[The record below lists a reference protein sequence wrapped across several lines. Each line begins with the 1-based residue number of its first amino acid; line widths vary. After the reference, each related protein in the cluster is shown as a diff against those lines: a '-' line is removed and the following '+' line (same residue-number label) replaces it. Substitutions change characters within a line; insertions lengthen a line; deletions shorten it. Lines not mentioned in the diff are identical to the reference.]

1 MSISSVSGGMVV
13 LEFEVR
19 VQGIVPRTYDV
30 KSFRFDR
37 PSSFNYRPGQFMFV
51 TLNVGEQKMRKPL
64 TISSSPTEKD
74 YIEFTKK
81 LTGHPFSNAL
91 DTLKVGDGLSLDAP
105 YGNFTFAGQYS
116 RVALLAGGM
125 GITPMRSICRYYMD
139 SNLQTRITLLYGC
152 NTEADIVFRNE
163 LEDIQRYK
171 NNFKLVITLT
181 EAESN
186 WKGYVGRI
194 NNEMIRSEIP
204 DYQRTIFYSCGP
216 PAMVG
221 AMSNLL
227 KSLGVAEENVKVEN
241 FEGY

>member
-1 MSISSVSGGMVV
+1 MVV

-51 TLNVGEQKMRKPL
+51 TLDAGEQKMRKPL

-81 LTGHPFSNAL
+81 LTGHPFSNRL
-91 DTLKVGDGLSLDAP
+91 DTLKVGDRLSIDAP
-105 YGNFTFAGQYS
+105 HGNFTFAGQYP

-125 GITPMRSICRYYMD
+125 GITPMRSICRYYAD
-139 SNLQTRITLLYGC
+139 SNLQTKITLLYGC

-163 LEDIQRYK
+163 LEDIQRK
-171 NNFKLVITLT
+171 NKNFRLVITLT
-181 EAESN
+181 EAGPG

-194 NNEMIRSEIP
+194 SDEMIRNEIP
-204 DYQRTIFYSCGP
+204 DYPGTVFYSCGP
-216 PAMVG
+216 PAMVDT
-221 AMSNLL
+221 MSNLL
-227 KSLGVAEENVKVEN
+227 KSLGVKEENVKIEN